1 MEFGAVFPTTE
12 IGLDPI
18 AIRDFAQAAE
28 ALGYSHILVY
38 DHVVGAVHEGRD
50 PPLTGPYTERHQ
62 FHEPFVLFSY
72 LAGITK
78 RLRFST
84 GIMVL
89 PQRQTVLVAKQAA
102 EIALLSGGR
111 LRLGVGTGWNYVE
124 YDALGADFDKRGAVL
139 EEQVHYLR
147 KLWSAPAIDFD
158 GDFHKIARA
167 GINPLP
173 PSPIPIWMGGFSK
186 VALERAVRIGD
197 GFIFT
202 FHPKSP
208 AQARTLGEL
217 FQRYDR
223 DPKTFGIEYI
233 QNFEAGPDTWHKSA
247 QTWAELGAS
256 YFSVQTMVS
265 DVREGAAGRLTK
277 PQQHIDALGL
287 FMAEMKG
294 YCSLTCPS

>member
-1 MEFGAVFPTTE
+1 MKFGAVFPTTE
-12 IGLDPI
+12 IGKDPA

-28 ALGYSHILVY
+28 GLGFSHLLTY
-38 DHVVGAVHEGRD
+38 DHVVGAIHEGRM
-50 PPLTGPYTERHQ
+50 PALTGPYTERHQ

-72 LAGITK
+72 LAGITT

-84 GIMVL
+84 GVLIL

-102 EIALLSGGR
+102 ELALLSNGR

-124 YDALGADFDKRGAVL
+124 YDVLGANFDRRGAML
-139 EEQVHYLR
+139 EEQVHFLR

-158 GDFHKIARA
+158 GTFHRIAGA

-173 PSPIPIWMGGFSK
+173 PAPIQIWMGGFRK

-202 FHPKSP
+202 FHQKSSDN
-208 AQARTLGEL
+208 ARTLDGL
-217 FQRYDR
+217 FRKYDR
-223 DPKTFGIEYI
+223 DPRTFGIEYI
-233 QNFEAGPDTWHKSA
+233 QDFSAGPDAWHRA
-247 QTWAELGAS
+247 ARTWADLGAA
-256 YFSVQTMVS
+256 YFSVQTMMS
-265 DVREGAAGRLTK
+265 DVREGAAGRFSK
-277 PQQHIDALGL
+277 PGQHIQALAT

-294 YCSLTCPS
+294 YCGVV